1 MLVAGK
7 NGSPSLIGIGEQAG
21 SRVRQ
26 SEQSLK
32 EISKNK
38 AKDDR

>member
-21 SRVRQ
+21 SRV
-26 SEQSLK
+26 